1 MAKEQDT
8 LWKGG
13 SWEQSIDSYPTP
25 YPLDK
30 NISRRINRTNTRR
43 RRGRSFLHG
52 LRLVLGISLALAV
65 SIAIFIGVSGSS
77 IPITSITVPGIT
89 SGGSVGGS
97 SGSSG
102 SGGGSAPGGYVQEET
117 SNPVNDPLLPQAE
130 LLEEPLISFTESTGT
145 ALTPQEIY
153 AEAQYS
159 VVYIETLTATGIGAG
174 TGVILSE
181 DGYIITNAHVVSDAL
196 QATVVLWDET
206 YYSASV
212 VGWDVD
218 EDLAV
223 LKIDAQGLTPINIGN
238 SADLVVGD
246 AAYAIGNPMGA
257 EYRSTFTDGIISAL
271 DRYLDIDGVYMSLI
285 QTTTPINSGNSGG
298 ALLND
303 QGQLVGI
310 TTIKLMSSS
319 SSVENMG
326 FAIPSTRVV
335 QVVNCLVQ
343 GIELTTPAL
352 GITVYEVVDPV
363 RGLYVQEVIE
373 DSYADD
379 AGLLPGD
386 ILLSAVGV
394 LLNYTPYLMQIK
406 DSLLVGDTLT
416 VTVMRGDDI
425 FDLDVI
431 LSDYALVHPD
441 A

>member
-1 MAKEQDT
+1 MAKEQHT
-8 LWKGG
+8 LWTGG
-13 SWEQSIDSYPTP
+13 SWEQPSSATPTP
-25 YPLDK
+25 YLLDK
-30 NISRRINRTNTRR
+30 NISRRITRASARR
-43 RRGRSFLHG
+43 RRGRKLLHG
-52 LRLVLGISLALAV
+52 LRFILGISLVLAA

-77 IPITSITVPGIT
+77 IPIASITLPSIT

-102 SGGGSAPGGYVQEET
+102 GGGGSYPGGYVQEET
-117 SNPVNDPLLPQAE
+117 SNAVNDPLLPQAE
-130 LLEEPLISFTESTGT
+130 LLEEPLISFAESTGT
-145 ALTPQEIY
+145 PLTPQEIY

-181 DGYIITNAHVVSDAL
+181 DGYIITNAHVISDAM

-223 LKIDAQGLTPINIGN
+223 LKIDAQGLTPIDIGN

-303 QGQLVGI
+303 QGQLIGI
-310 TTIKLMSSS
+310 TTIKLMSDTD
-319 SSVENMG
+319 SVESMG
-326 FAIPSTRVV
+326 FAIPSSRVV
-335 QVVNCLVQ
+335 QVVNYLVQ

-352 GITVYEVVDPV
+352 GITVYEIVDPV
-363 RGLYVQEVIE
+363 RGLYIQEVVA
-373 DSYADD
+373 DSYSDE

-386 ILLSAVGV
+386 ILLYAAGIP
-394 LLNYTPYLMQIK
+394 LNYSTDLMQIK

-416 VTVMRGDDI
+416 VTVMRDDEI
-425 FDLDVI
+425 FDVDVV